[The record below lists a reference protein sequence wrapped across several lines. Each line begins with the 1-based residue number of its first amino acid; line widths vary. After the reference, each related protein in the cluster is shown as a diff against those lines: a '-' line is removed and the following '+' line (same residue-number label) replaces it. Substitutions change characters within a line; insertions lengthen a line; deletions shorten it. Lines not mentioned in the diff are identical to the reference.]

1 MFEKTKINEK
11 EAGMTHL
18 KKIVLVQKVKLKN
31 ILGRSDAENSAQ
43 KLKNHLLSLVVHF
56 FENNKNHEIKFQS
69 KETKAFRQAEM
80 GIGERQRKRQEEI
93 WTHLDDSTYK
103 ESI

>member
-1 MFEKTKINEK
+1 
-11 EAGMTHL
+11 MTHL

-56 FENNKNHEIKFQS
+56 FENNKSHENQISIERNKGFQTS
-69 KETKAFRQAEM
+69 
-80 GIGERQRKRQEEI
+80 
-93 WTHLDDSTYK
+93 
-103 ESI
+103 